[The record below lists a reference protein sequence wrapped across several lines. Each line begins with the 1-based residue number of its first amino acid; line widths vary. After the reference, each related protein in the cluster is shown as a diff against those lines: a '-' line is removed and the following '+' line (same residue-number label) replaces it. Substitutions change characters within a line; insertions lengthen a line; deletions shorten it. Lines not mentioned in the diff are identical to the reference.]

1 MDTRSPN
8 SRGGVTIQMVILMV
22 PVFLG
27 LMGFAIDLGQL
38 YLIRNELKNAANAM
52 ALAAASK
59 LIGTETA
66 TDAAILAARMT
77 LNDAAGFGNKYVF
90 SGVRIGE
97 STGFLNSEALD
108 PVFYAA
114 LADALGSEGASGAEA
129 GGTTAKYA
137 KVVIEAEAPL
147 LFWGLLTVGQERK
160 TQIRV
165 DAVAGVSAPL
175 CTACGIE
182 PIAIAAVDPEEPV
195 DFGFVINQRYTFS
208 YQCSGQQPQPLPN
221 SIRISYLL
229 LNRYN
234 EEATVFP
241 EEGQQ
246 VYRIGAGGLPPSANP
261 AYSCIQMYS
270 ENGESVWVNAT
281 PSFCGQAPAVVSTM
295 VCGLAARFENVPPG
309 ACAEIPEVDSMIS
322 AYTQDTDL
330 SDIED
335 YTLYTG
341 NGRRIITV
349 AIVDALVPQGP
360 MTVLGFRQFLLEPA
374 SGGTNINPAETNG
387 RFAALYIG
395 SVMPLKAG
403 TFGGC
408 TQTAGPGKVVLH
420 Q

>member
-1 MDTRSPN
+1 VRS
-8 SRGGVTIQMVILMV
+8 RAAGGVSVQMLVLMV

-27 LMGFAIDLGQL
+27 LMGFAVDLGQL

-66 TDAAILAARMT
+66 TDAATAAALLT
-77 LNDAAGFGNKYVF
+77 LDNSTGLGNKYNFGALV
-90 SGVRIGE
+90 IGE
-97 STGFLNSEALD
+97 SNGFLNSEVGG
-108 PVFYAA
+108 PTYYAS
-114 LADALGSEGASGAEA
+114 LVDAIGEDAAAGGEA
-129 GGTTAKYA
+129 GGTTAKYTRVTITA
-137 KVVIEAEAPL
+137 DAPL
-147 LFWGLLTVGQERK
+147 LFWGLLAVGQERK
-160 TQIRV
+160 TQIQV
-165 DAVAGVSAPL
+165 KAVAGVSAPL
-175 CTACGIE
+175 CVACGIE
-182 PIAIAAVDPEEPV
+182 PLAVAAVDTEDTV
-195 DFGFVINQRYTFS
+195 DFGFVVNQRYTFT
-208 YQCSGQQPQPLPN
+208 YMCSGNQPAPF
-221 SIRISYLL
+221 SGTTRINYLL

-246 VYRIGAGGLPPSANP
+246 VYRIGAQGLPGSTNPSYACVQIN
-261 AYSCIQMYS
+261 S
-270 ENGESVWVNAT
+270 ENGESVWVNAS
-281 PSFCGQAPAVVSTM
+281 PSFCGQPPALVTTLL
-295 VCGLAARFENVPPG
+295 CGIAARFENVPPSG
-309 ACAEIPEVDSMIS
+309 CDTIAEVDSMIA
-322 AYTQDTDL
+322 AYTQDTDT

-349 AIVDALVPQGP
+349 PVVDALVPEGP
-360 MTVLGFRQFLLEPA
+360 MTVLGFRQFLIEPA
-374 SGGTNINPAETNG
+374 TDGTNINPGDMGG

-403 TFGGC
+403 VIGGC